1 MIIRGVWVITPE
13 DHKSVRLRDINILCF
28 LIYGPNEGLVRDQ
41 INKLK
46 NNYSTKYE
54 YEEIKISAKE
64 LDEDSYI
71 LDNTLKTPSMFY
83 KGKVLVIDSP
93 KDKHLS
99 SLEPMI
105 NDAPQDSVIIVKSDR
120 S

>member
-1 MIIRGVWVITPE
+1 MIIKEGQLEQILSN
-13 DHKSVRLRDINILCF
+13 KKGFLCF

-99 SLEPMI
+99 LLEPMI
-105 NDAPQDSVIIVKSDR
+105 NDALQDSVIIVKSDEG
-120 S
+120 